1 MKFQKMQTRNKIIFI
16 NQSSEL
22 YGSDKTLLDL
32 VIGLKYNYKI
42 DPIVIMQEPGL
53 LNLEL
58 DKHDIEYHYI
68 PVLKLHKKMFS
79 VKYILGLTKDSIL
92 SVLKLRKIVKENNV
106 KIIYS
111 NSITVMLGNV
121 YAFWFRTNHI
131 WHCHEIIHSP
141 KVFVKIYHNLIKSRL
156 VNTMIYNSK
165 STMECWVNGDQKI
178 ADKANLVYNGIN
190 LNTKLDSQ
198 NDIQILKE
206 NIFPNINESTIIFGN
221 IGRISDR
228 KGIEILIDAF
238 HLIHKKNKNTHL
250 LFVGSPAPGKEDF
263 LIEMKAKIK
272 KYDIKN
278 SVTFIPFVNNV
289 FQYWQAIDIAVVPS
303 KEPESFG
310 LVAIEAMLTKKP
322 VIVSNH
328 GGLLEIVEENVTG
341 YKFEPNDLNSLTQAM
356 TKLLDNKEKCK
367 SFGENGLQ
375 RVQTMFNM
383 DTYVKS
389 IYQICQKYLA

>member
-32 VIGLKYNYKI
+32 VIGLKYNYNI
-42 DPIVIMQEPGL
+42 DPIVIMQQPGL

-58 DKHDIEYHYI
+58 DKHNIEYHYI

-79 VKYILGLTKDSIL
+79 INYLFGLAKDSIL
-92 SVLKLRKIVKENNV
+92 SVLKLRKIVKQNNV
-106 KIIYS
+106 ELIYTNAFS
-111 NSITVMLGNV
+111 VMLGNA
-121 YAFWFRTNHI
+121 YAFWFKTNHI

-141 KVFVKIYHNLIKSRL
+141 KIFVMIYHQLIKSRL
-156 VNTMIYNSK
+156 VDTVIYNSK
-165 STMECWVNGDQKI
+165 STMDCWVKGSQKI
-178 ADKANLVYNGIN
+178 ANKANLVYNGIN
-190 LNTKLDSQ
+190 LDTKLESQ
-198 NDIQILKE
+198 NDIKILRQT
-206 NIFPNINESTIIFGN
+206 IFPKINESTLIYGN

-238 HLIHKKNKNTHL
+238 HLIHKKNNDTRL

-263 LIEMKAKIK
+263 LSKMIAKIK
-272 KYDIKN
+272 VYDIENK
-278 SVTFIPFVNNV
+278 VVFIPFANNV
-289 FQYWQAIDIAVVPS
+289 FQYWQAIDIAVIPS

-328 GGLLEIVEENVTG
+328 GGLAEIVEENVTG

-356 TKLLDNKEKCK
+356 SKLLDDQEKRQ
-367 SFGENGLQ
+367 SFGESGLQ
-375 RVQTMFNM
+375 RVQTMF
-383 DTYVKS
+383 S
-389 IYQICQKYLA
+389 IDKYTNGVHQICKKYLT